1 MDDIAADDIGA
12 HEGDDAML
20 AMFSKFDVAI
30 KEANTQAIGAAA
42 GQITKDDMLRVAI
55 AVSRFRANYLAAVL
69 RLAKLSGTELP
80 SQSEIAELRRV
91 RLVYE
96 EGLEGFG
103 ALRHALGRGYFSLAS
118 SDAT

>member
-1 MDDIAADDIGA
+1 MDDIAADDIGS
-12 HEGDDAML
+12 HDGDEAML
-20 AMFSKFDVAI
+20 AVFSKIDVAI
-30 KEANTQAIGAAA
+30 REANTQAISAAA
-42 GQITKDDMLRVAI
+42 GQITKDDLLRVAI

-103 ALRHALGRGYFSLAS
+103 ALRHALGRAYFTLAD
-118 SDAT
+118 SDPT